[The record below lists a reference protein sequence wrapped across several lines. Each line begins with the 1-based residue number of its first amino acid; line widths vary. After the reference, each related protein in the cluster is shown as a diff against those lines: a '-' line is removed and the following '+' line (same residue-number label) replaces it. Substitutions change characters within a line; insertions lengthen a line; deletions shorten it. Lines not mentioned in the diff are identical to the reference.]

1 MTFACET
8 MPRAIPAQVADSFAA
23 LIPTLETERLTLRAP
38 TPADFPL
45 YADIMCGPRS
55 DGMGGPYSR
64 EDAWWDFAQL
74 ASGWVLHGHGGWAVT
89 TKDGALIGFALIGF
103 EPGDQEPE
111 LGYLFAESAEG
122 NGYATEAAG
131 AVKAY
136 AFNDLRLPTLVSY
149 ITIGNARSERVAERL
164 GATKQGTLTFG
175 DDTPV
180 SVFRHPNPNEVR

>member
-8 MPRAIPAQVADSFAA
+8 MPTDKPALKAAEFAA

-38 TPADFPL
+38 KPADFPL
-45 YADIMCGPRS
+45 YADIRCGER
-55 DGMGGPYSR
+55 GVGIGGPFKR
-64 EDAWWDFAQL
+64 DDAWWDFVQL
-74 ASGWVLHGHGGWAVT
+74 ASGWVLHGHGGWAVE
-89 TKDGALIGFALIGF
+89 TKDGALVGFALIGF

-111 LGYLFAESAEG
+111 LGYLFAKSAEG

-164 GATKQGTLTFG
+164 GATKQGTLTYG